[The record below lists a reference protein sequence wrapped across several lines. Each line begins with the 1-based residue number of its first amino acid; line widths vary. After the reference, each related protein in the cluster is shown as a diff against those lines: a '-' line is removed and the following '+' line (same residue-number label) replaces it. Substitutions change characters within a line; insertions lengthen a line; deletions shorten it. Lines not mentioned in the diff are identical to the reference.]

1 MRFEYLHCQEGNEEK
16 FGWVWVKGMVIS
28 GVERETPSSYG
39 EKLLAGRK
47 TSSKEEKCLQV
58 GMKTASRLG
67 EKLPR
72 GRENSTG
79 RKTAPSRKK
88 KSLQGEKETPAR

>member
-67 EKLPR
+67 GEHPPA
-72 GRENSTG
+72 GEENRLQAG
-79 RKTAPSRKK
+79 RKIASR
-88 KSLQGEKETPAR
+88 QGKLYR